1 MKVLIVEDEAELLAN
16 LTGYLSQEGFVCEQA
31 ATLDAAV
38 EKVAAFDYDIVVL
51 DLMLPD
57 GNGLELLRRLKQD
70 FADTG
75 VLIVS
80 AKNALDDKLAGFELG
95 ADDYLTKPFH
105 LPELVARLRALYRRR
120 KFDGQAVIRCEEL
133 SLYPAAR
140 EARVHEQPLDLT
152 QKEYDLL
159 DYLLANRDRVLTK
172 QAIAEHLWGDYVD
185 LYDSFDFVYQHI
197 KNLRKKLAQAGA
209 RNYIR
214 TVYSLGYSF
223 NTHAPCD

>member
-1 MKVLIVEDEAELLAN
+1 MKVLIVEYEAELLAN
-16 LTGYLSQEGFVCEQA
+16 LTDYLGQEGFVCEQA
-31 ATLDAAV
+31 DAFHAAV
-38 EKVAAFDYDIVVL
+38 EKIAAFDYDIVVL

-57 GNGLELLRRLKQD
+57 GNGLELLRQLKQD
-70 FADTG
+70 FPETG

-120 KFDGQAVIRCEEL
+120 KFEGQPVVRFEEL
-133 SLYPAAR
+133 SLYPESR
-140 EARVHEQPLDLT
+140 EARVHDELIDLT

-197 KNLRKKLAQAGA
+197 KNLRKKLSKAGA
-209 RNYIR
+209 GNYIR

-223 NTHAPCD
+223 KTSAS